1 MISYL
6 WRPICLYYI
15 SAIKFWGWKVIH
27 AFETTK
33 PSNRWN
39 NSKFQIIWTTSSSPR
54 KSTAQKNKIIHRNTL
69 LDVGGIHILNSL
81 ESSCLSSLVP
91 RSFAKTRCKILLP
104 QCPGMVLTYACVN
117 LYIYIYIYIQSNKH
131 ILCTIYIYI
140 YMCMYICVC
149 VYIYM

>member
-54 KSTAQKNKIIHRNTL
+54 KSTAQKNKIIDRNKL
-69 LDVGGIHILNSL
+69 VDVGGIHILNSL

-117 LYIYIYIYIQSNKH
+117 LYIYIYIYTYNQINTYFA
-131 ILCTIYIYI
+131 LYTYIYTCVCT
-140 YMCMYICVC
+140 YVC